1 MKERWRKNLV
11 YLGLVAAIALLAT
24 TLPPE
29 TYGARKQELR
39 IAFDAGDTMGFDP
52 HKQAPPDM
60 DAFVNATI
68 YRGLVRFKPGD
79 THPDK
84 IEPDMA
90 ESWDV
95 SKDRLVWTFKIRKG
109 IQWHKGFGEFSAQDA
124 EYSLRRS
131 MDPTKC
137 FAARNYE
144 AVKEV
149 KTLDRYTLQ
158 ITLKQ
163 PVPSLLGL
171 LTNYHGGMMVC
182 SRALEK
188 YDKDYP
194 LNPIGTGPFMF
205 ESYEPQQKTVLARH
219 DQYFRGKP
227 ILEKIVVRYMTDLTT
242 REFAIQKGDVDVTQG
257 LREQQWVEKMSPYKD
272 ITVDVFGPGEMV
284 SIFLNQSKKPLDDVR
299 VRRAIS
305 HAINKD
311 ELMKMIGK
319 DVTSPLKSVI
329 PANYLG
335 GIEKGLPEYDFNIEK
350 AKKLLAEAGYSKG
363 IDLEMVNTEMMVY
376 WRPMEVIQEHL
387 RKAGINLKINPVVHS
402 AFHSLIRKDV
412 NPIVMYICA
421 RFPVA
426 DIYLTQ
432 FFHSRSTIGTP
443 TAVTNFSHYTSI
455 DNLLD
460 EARVSSRPD
469 EQKRMWQEAQRKIL
483 EDAVA
488 YPLYISKFVYG
499 RKNYVD
505 YGYKLDSTLIY
516 APEVFENT
524 RLLD

>member
-1 MKERWRKNLV
+1 MPL
-11 YLGLVAAIALLAT
+11 
-24 TLPPE
+24 
-29 TYGARKQELR
+29 
-39 IAFDAGDTMGFDP
+39 
-52 HKQAPPDM
+52 
-60 DAFVNATI
+60 
-68 YRGLVRFKPGD
+68 
-79 THPDK
+79 
-84 IEPDMA
+84 
-90 ESWDV
+90 
-95 SKDRLVWTFKIRKG
+95 
-109 IQWHKGFGEFSAQDA
+109 
-124 EYSLRRS
+124 
-131 MDPTKC
+131 
-137 FAARNYE
+137 
-144 AVKEV
+144 KEV
-149 KTLDRYTLQ
+149 KALDRYTLQ
-158 ITLKQ
+158 IALKH
-163 PVPSLLGL
+163 PIPSLLGL

-205 ESYEPQQKTVLARH
+205 ESYDPQQKTVLTRN
-219 DQYFRGKP
+219 DLYFRGKP

-257 LREQQWVEKMSPYKD
+257 LREQQWVEKMKPYKD
-272 ITVDVFGPGEMV
+272 ITVDVFGPGEIV

-299 VRRAIS
+299 VRRAILY
-305 HAINKD
+305 AINKD
-311 ELMKMIGK
+311 EVVKMIGK
-319 DVTSPLKSVI
+319 DATAPLQSLI

-335 GIEKGLPEYDFNIEK
+335 GVEKGLPEYKFNIDT
-350 AKKLLAEAGYSKG
+350 AKKLLAEAGYPKG
-363 IDLEMVNTEMMVY
+363 VDLEMVNTEMMVY
-376 WRPMEVIQEHL
+376 RRPMEVIQEQL
-387 RKAGINLKINPVVHS
+387 RQAGINLKINPVVHS

-432 FFHSRSTIGTP
+432 FFHSNSIIGTP
-443 TAVTNFSHYTSI
+443 TAVTNFSHYKSI
-455 DNLLD
+455 DTLLD
-460 EARVSSRPD
+460 EARVSSRPE
-469 EQKRMWQEAQRKIL
+469 EQKRMWFEAQKKIL